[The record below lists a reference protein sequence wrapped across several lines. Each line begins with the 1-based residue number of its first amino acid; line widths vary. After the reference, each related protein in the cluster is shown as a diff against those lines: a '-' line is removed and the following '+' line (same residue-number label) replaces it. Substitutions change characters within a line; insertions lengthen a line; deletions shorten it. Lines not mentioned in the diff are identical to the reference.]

1 MPSYEYLIVGA
12 GIAADAAMHALRE
25 ADPHATIGVFGAE
38 AHAPYDR
45 PLLSKA
51 LWKGTPESD
60 IWRDV
65 RSTGADLHLGRRI
78 EGIDPRSASVIDD
91 RGITH
96 GYGKLLLATGG
107 SPRRLR
113 GSGDRIL
120 YYRTLDDY
128 RRLRDLASEPLR
140 FAVVGGGFIGMEIAA
155 ALRMQDR
162 EVEMFVGEDGLGTR
176 LFPDDLS
183 SFLVDYYREQGVVVR
198 TVGRVD
204 VEERGRGIVV
214 RTGSGAEFEA
224 DVAVVGV
231 GLSPN
236 VELARDAGI
245 AVGDGIEVDAF
256 LRTSAPNVYAAGD
269 VASYEQPVLG
279 RRIRVEHESN
289 ADAMGRAAGFAMAGQ
304 PAPFDQLPF
313 FYSDL
318 FDLGFEAVGELDPR
332 LETFADWKDPFREGV
347 VYYLA
352 KGRVRGALL
361 WNTWGQADNARRLI
375 EEMKPVE
382 KNKLAGRLPQEEA
395 A

>member
-1 MPSYEYLIVGA
+1 MSSFDYLIIGA
-12 GIAADAAMHALRE
+12 GITAESAMRALRE
-25 ADPHATIGVFGAE
+25 ADPASTIGVFGAE
-38 AHAPYDR
+38 PHSPYDR
-45 PLLSKA
+45 PPLSKA
-51 LWKGTPESD
+51 LWKGTSEND

-65 RSTGADLHLGRRI
+65 GSIGARLHLGRRV
-78 EGIDPRSASVIDD
+78 ESIDPGSASVVDD
-91 RGITH
+91 RGIAH
-96 GYGKLLLATGG
+96 GYGKLLIATGG

-128 RRLRDLASEPLR
+128 HRLRDLASERLR

-155 ALRMQDR
+155 ALRMQGR

-198 TVGRVD
+198 TLGRVE
-204 VEERGRGIVV
+204 VELRDRGIVV
-214 RTGSGAEFEA
+214 LTRSGASFRA

-236 VELARDAGI
+236 VELAQGAGLT
-245 AVGDGIEVDAF
+245 VGDGIEVDAF
-256 LRTSAPNVYAAGD
+256 LRTSAPDVYAAGD
-269 VASYEQPVLG
+269 VASFHQPLLG
-279 RRIRVEHESN
+279 ARIRVEHESN
-289 ADAMGRAAGFAMAGQ
+289 ADAMGHAAGFSMAGQ
-304 PAPFDQLPF
+304 PSPYDQLPF

-332 LETFADWKDPFREGV
+332 METFADWKEPFREGV
-347 VYYLA
+347 IYYLA
-352 KGRVRGALL
+352 KDRVRGALL
-361 WNTWGQADNARRLI
+361 WNTWDQADNARRLI
-375 EEMKPVE
+375 EEARPVSRNE
-382 KNKLAGRLPQEEA
+382 LEGRLPKEEA